1 VIVVR
6 LHAKWENVRMMRVA
20 ASAARL
26 EEDGSVILVQ
36 PEMSGLAQWTMA
48 DVPRLVDEGRRAARE
63 ALDADDRGAR

>member
-1 VIVVR
+1 
-6 LHAKWENVRMMRVA
+6 VA

-26 EEDGSVILVQ
+26 EDDGSGVLVQ